1 MSDPRPEAQSATPL
15 ASRIG
20 RRPLLAGIL
29 GLGAAGLATT
39 AYGFSRLTGNGKTT
53 ASATSTPSAIAASPS
68 ASPEYAVAVAS
79 PATPVTPQV
88 ARMPSAQAEGS
99 PTAAATAFKIGPD
112 QALVTSLRLPLFG
125 VSGDEAVRLLA
136 GSVSDWREVGSP
148 ISMKVMPLAIQNQ
161 VPAGAQPAKVV
172 QDYKALVDAISK
184 DLGGVAVVP
193 LDQVDFRVNVL
204 SIDDVDPL
212 RQAADTIRMAVV
224 GDIVPGRNVD
234 DKMRYYGD
242 YTHPFLE
249 VADELKSYDVTFANL
264 EGDLSDN
271 IQPPADAHT
280 FSFVSSTKMLDGFK
294 LAGIDAVTL
303 ANNHS
308 TWNGQGWGVQGLL
321 DTLDAL
327 DAAGLGR
334 FGAGHNLD
342 EARAP
347 WIADVKGKK
356 VALLGIDGVTAN
368 EEQRANGA
376 TVNESWLG
384 AASYAGAGPDQPGT
398 NPYITDQFL
407 GDITAA
413 AKQYDIVIPYIHMG
427 VEYVAVLP
435 DWAVEGA
442 RAAIDAGAT
451 MVVTNHPHVIQGMEI
466 YKGKPIVYSPGNF
479 IFDQMFSVEVRTG
492 LILEMVFRN
501 NKVVGLRP
509 KGVEIVDFNQPRL
522 MAAAEH
528 AALMDR
534 FWWATDRL
542 AAR

>member
-1 MSDPRPEAQSATPL
+1 MPAAQVQ
-15 ASRIG
+15 G
-20 RRPLLAGIL
+20 
-29 GLGAAGLATT
+29 
-39 AYGFSRLTGNGKTT
+39 
-53 ASATSTPSAIAASPS
+53 
-68 ASPEYAVAVAS
+68 
-79 PATPVTPQV
+79 
-88 ARMPSAQAEGS
+88 
-99 PTAAATAFKIGPD
+99 TAATLQIGAV
-112 QALVTSLRLPLFG
+112 QALVTSPRLPLFG
-125 VSGDEAVRLLA
+125 VGSADAARLLA
-136 GSVSDWREVGSP
+136 GGVSDWLDVGSP
-148 ISMKVMPLAIQNQ
+148 ISMAVKPLALQNQ
-161 VPAGAQPAKVV
+161 IPDGAEPADVV
-172 QDYKALVDAISK
+172 QDYEALVAALDK
-184 DLGGVAVVP
+184 NPGGVAVVP

-204 SIDDVDPL
+204 SIDNVDPL
-212 RQAADTIRMAVV
+212 RQADDTIRVAVV

-234 DKMRYYGD
+234 DKMRFYGD

-249 VADELKSYDVTFANL
+249 VADELKSYDLTFANL

-327 DAAGLGR
+327 DAANIGR
-334 FGAGHNLD
+334 FGGGHNLD

-347 WIADVKGKK
+347 WVAEVKGKK
-356 VALLGIDGVTAN
+356 IALLGIDGVTAN
-368 EEQRANGA
+368 EEQRPNGA

-384 AASYAGAGPDQPGT
+384 AASYAGAGDNQPGT

-435 DWAVEGA
+435 DWAIDGA

-501 NKVVGLRP
+501 NTVVGIRP